1 MKLDGMELVLS
12 FSRNEVTCSETM
24 ELVLSKVWFSCSEV
38 QTKSDISFLFL
49 NKEGDIK
56 PCLSLSLAE
65 TGGPSPLGPA
75 KKKKNLT
82 RLFKPKPKLAFPIF
96 SFSFFK
102 EKNCPSPKKNYME
115 FLCPNP
121 SYPPKLPKKKQNL
134 HGDSVQKKYIEKAS
148 HNIIF

>member
-75 KKKKNLT
+75 KKKKILQGF
-82 RLFKPKPKLAFPIF
+82 L
-96 SFSFFK
+96 S
-102 EKNCPSPKKNYME
+102 PSPSWPFPFFLFLFLKKKTAPALKKITWNFYAQTQATPQNSQKKNKIYMVIQ
-115 FLCPNP
+115 
-121 SYPPKLPKKKQNL
+121 SKK
-134 HGDSVQKKYIEKAS
+134 SI
-148 HNIIF
+148 